1 MKYQDWKK
9 VKQIEQTFLNSL
21 ERLCKMF
28 GMVAKGAGSNYTQ
41 FLNAMGRLQNSQAY
55 KNYINTT
62 LLRMLKPIARQNQ
75 AVWKRAM
82 ASHKGSKLMYK
93 YLMEELKKGTGRA
106 IQSQLLQNAALIST
120 LPMDVAQKVV
130 NDVTSEAY
138 KGKRAEEIATIIQ
151 EQTSK
156 HSRASARLIART
168 EVSKANTALTKA
180 RAEEVGLRW
189 YVWRTAEDGDRV
201 RKSHRNMEGV
211 IVNWN
216 EPPSPE
222 ALVGEPSVGNYH
234 AGNIWNC
241 RCYPSPIIDE
251 EDVPSNP
258 RVYYQGKIQKMS
270 KEKFMKELF

>member
-168 EVSKANTALTKA
+168 EVSKANTALTRA
-180 RAEEVGLRW
+180 RAEEIGLRW

-241 RCYPSPIIDE
+241 RCYPSPLIEID
-251 EDVPSNP
+251 DVSWPHK
-258 RVYYQGKIQKMS
+258 VYTQGTIRTIGKREFEQM
-270 KEKFMKELF
+270 F